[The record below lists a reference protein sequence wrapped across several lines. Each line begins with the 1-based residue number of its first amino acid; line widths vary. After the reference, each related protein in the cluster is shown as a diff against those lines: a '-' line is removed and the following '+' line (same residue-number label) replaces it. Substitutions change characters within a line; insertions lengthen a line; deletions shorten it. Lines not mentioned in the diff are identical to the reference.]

1 MCAAGCPPSNC
12 LSDRSPAR
20 MQADT
25 HSIGYQVIN
34 STSCGAVHFSNVT
47 QDFFNYQYATYAR
60 SVLLFD
66 WVVVP
71 VITLG
76 APPPMMPGSL
86 HSAGLIC
93 CPWMTCISLSGRCL
107 TIPLSVLLQRL
118 PEPVQH
124 DRQL

>member
-1 MCAAGCPPSNC
+1 MQLAAPLQNC
-12 LSDRSPAR
+12 LSDHSSAR

-76 APPPMMPGSL
+76 APPPMVPGDL
-86 HSAGLIC
+86 HSAELTC
-93 CPWMTCISLSGRCL
+93 CPGMTCISLSGPCL
-107 TIPLSVLLQRL
+107 IISLSVLLQRL
-118 PEPVQH
+118 PEPV
-124 DRQL
+124 